1 MSEIFNQ
8 DFINFIIA
16 MTVLMIGNA
25 VSGIA
30 KALKSGTFDW
40 KTLLNGVEG
49 YLFWAVSAALTVAG
63 FQIYGGSFQVII
75 GEATFTLLEAIEYA
89 KKAVYLYWGA
99 KAIENFIEYGNIQKE
114 VTPVDETVD
123 YNENLEEEELTEL
136 EDEEIKG

>member
-40 KTLLNGVEG
+40 KTLLSGVEG

-75 GEATFTLLEAIEYA
+75 GEATFTLLEAVEYA

-99 KAIENFIEYGNIQKE
+99 KAIENFIEYGNIKKE

>member
-40 KTLLNGVEG
+40 KTLLSGVEG
-49 YLFWAVSAALTVAG
+49 YLF
-63 FQIYGGSFQVII
+63 
-75 GEATFTLLEAIEYA
+75 
-89 KKAVYLYWGA
+89 
-99 KAIENFIEYGNIQKE
+99 
-114 VTPVDETVD
+114 
-123 YNENLEEEELTEL
+123 
-136 EDEEIKG
+136 